1 MPLRSHRAEV
11 QAFGFVCNQENSMAM
26 ERAGVRIVRKPW
38 GCSDLRPW
46 SEIQNDGDAIG
57 ELWFQRD
64 IITNP
69 APALLLKLLF
79 TTEPLSIQVHPDD
92 AYARSIGLPN
102 GKTEAWYI
110 LSATPDAKIAVG
122 LNRTLTADQLRAAI
136 ADQSIADMVQWR
148 SVVKDDVISIPAGT
162 IHAIGAGLVVAEI
175 QQRSDATF
183 RMYDHGRQ
191 RELHVADAVA
201 SANAYPAPVQIA
213 PVRLTDARTLLAAH
227 TPFVL
232 ERIDLPPGSDW
243 ELNAERETWFFTL
256 AGHAR
261 IGSFNLFKGDAVFLD
276 ADHAAIKV
284 GVDGLQGL
292 LAYAGPDPEKNLLR
306 CTDDDVFAP
315 PMEPVPH
322 LSLDAQATTSP
333 PMRAPGGRTWRP

>member
-1 MPLRSHRAEV
+1 
-11 QAFGFVCNQENSMAM
+11 MAM

-46 SEIQNDGDAIG
+46 SEVQNDGDAIG

-64 IITNP
+64 GVTTP

-122 LNRTLTADQLRAAI
+122 LNRSLTAEQLRAAI

-162 IHAIGAGLVVAEI
+162 IHAIGAGLVVVEI
-175 QQRSDATF
+175 QQRSEATF
-183 RMYDHGRQ
+183 RMYDYGRQ
-191 RELHVADAVA
+191 RELHVDDAVA
-201 SANAYPAPVQIA
+201 SANARPAPVQIA
-213 PVRLTDARTLLAAH
+213 PMRLTDARTLLAADMH
-227 TPFVL
+227 FVL
-232 ERIDLPPGSDW
+232 ERIDLSPGSDW
-243 ELNAERETWFFTL
+243 EINAERETWLFTL

-276 ADHAAIKV
+276 DDHAAIKV

-292 LAYAGPDPEKNLLR
+292 LAYAGPDPAMDLLR
-306 CTDDDVFAP
+306 CSDDDVIAP
-315 PMEPVPH
+315 SIEP
-322 LSLDAQATTSP
+322 LSHVSLYQQATGTRVP
-333 PMRAPGGRTWRP
+333 GARAWRP

>member
-1 MPLRSHRAEV
+1 
-11 QAFGFVCNQENSMAM
+11 MAM

-38 GCSDLRPW
+38 GSSDLRPW
-46 SEIQNDGDAIG
+46 SAVQNDGDAIG

-64 IITNP
+64 GIINP
-69 APALLLKLLF
+69 EPALLLKLLF

-110 LSATPDAKIAVG
+110 LSATPDARIAVG
-122 LNRTLTADQLRAAI
+122 LNRTLTAEQLRAAI

-175 QQRSDATF
+175 QQRSEATF

-201 SANAYPAPVQIA
+201 SANAHPAPAQIA
-213 PVRLTDARTLLAAH
+213 PSRLTDARTLLTADRH
-227 TPFVL
+227 FVL
-232 ERIDLPPGSDW
+232 ERIDLSSGSDW
-243 ELNAERETWFFTL
+243 EINAERETWLLTL

-261 IGSFNLFKGDAVFLD
+261 IGALNLFKGDAVFLD
-276 ADHAAIKV
+276 ADRAGIKV

-292 LAYAGPDPEKNLLR
+292 LAYAGPDPAMNLLR
-306 CTDDDVFAP
+306 CSDDLVLAP
-315 PMEPVPH
+315 SAGSIPH
-322 LSLDAQATTSP
+322 PSLYEKATISTG
-333 PMRAPGGRTWRP
+333 MRAPGGRAWRP